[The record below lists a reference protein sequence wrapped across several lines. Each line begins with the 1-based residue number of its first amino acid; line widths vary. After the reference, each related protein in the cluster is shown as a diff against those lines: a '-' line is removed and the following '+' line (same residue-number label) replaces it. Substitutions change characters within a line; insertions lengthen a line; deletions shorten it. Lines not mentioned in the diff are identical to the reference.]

1 MPRSKHKDPQ
11 NPKTHKDP
19 KTLKNKRQHYKK
31 EKEKEKEKKPFFLCT
46 CSSHISSS
54 PQCSGK
60 SQKKIEDTHR
70 G

>member
-31 EKEKEKEKKPFFLCT
+31 EKEKEKEKKTFFFVYLLI
-46 CSSHISSS
+46 SYQLISSV
-54 PQCSGK
+54 Q
-60 SQKKIEDTHR
+60 R
-70 G
+70 